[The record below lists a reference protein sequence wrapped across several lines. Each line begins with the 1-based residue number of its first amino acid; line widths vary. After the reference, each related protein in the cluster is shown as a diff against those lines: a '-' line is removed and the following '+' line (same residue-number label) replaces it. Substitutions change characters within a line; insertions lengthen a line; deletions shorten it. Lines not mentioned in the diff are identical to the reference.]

1 MTLPRNLLRPYSNS
15 LRSTIPCVVLDV
27 PHQWTGWTRR
37 TLVSADDILVVAE
50 PDLANLR
57 NTKNLV
63 DLLRAARPNDRRP
76 LYCLNRVGV
85 PKRPEIKVADFAKAL
100 DDQPVATI
108 PFEPQLFG
116 TAANNGQMI
125 AEISASH
132 KTTESFRLMAQLLTG
147 RPEAKRQRAGL
158 LSPLLARFSKRPA

>member
-1 MTLPRNLLRPYSNS
+1 
-15 LRSTIPCVVLDV
+15 V

-63 DLLRAARPNDRRP
+63 DLLRAARPNGRRP
-76 LYCLNRVGV
+76 FYCLNQVGM
-85 PKRPEIKVADFAKAL
+85 PKRPEIKVADFAKAI
-100 DDQPVATI
+100 DDQPVASI

-132 KTTESFRLMAQLLTG
+132 KTAESFRLMAQILTG
-147 RPEAKRQRAGL
+147 RSEAKRQRAGL
-158 LSPLLARFSKRPA
+158 LTPLLARFSKRQA